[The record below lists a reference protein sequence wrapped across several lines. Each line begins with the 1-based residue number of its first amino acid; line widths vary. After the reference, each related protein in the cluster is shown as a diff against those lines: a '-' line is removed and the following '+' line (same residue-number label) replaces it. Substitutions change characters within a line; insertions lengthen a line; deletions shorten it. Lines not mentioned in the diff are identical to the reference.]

1 MPPPADLAE
10 RLIALR
16 ERIATAAARAG
27 RTPDDVQLL
36 AVTKGQPLEAVEEAV
51 AAGLS
56 DLGENYVQECSRK
69 AARLGPASGVRW
81 HLIGHLQRN
90 KARRAAGL
98 FHLVESVDSAEL
110 AGLLAA
116 AVPTPGPPLPVL
128 LEVELTGIPTR
139 TGLGES
145 GLFPVAEVVAQLPGL
160 RLLGLMTVAS
170 PERPQQ
176 EFSRCRELR
185 DRLRAELGAE
195 LPILSMGMSSDFEAA
210 IQEGSTEVR
219 VGTLL
224 LGPRPQPPS
233 RGVG

>member
-1 MPPPADLAE
+1 M
-10 RLIALR
+10 R
-16 ERIATAAARAG
+16 
-27 RTPDDVQLL
+27 
-36 AVTKGQPLEAVEEAV
+36 EAV
-51 AAGLS
+51 AAGLT

-69 AARLGPASGVRW
+69 VALLGPAKDVRW

-90 KARRAAGL
+90 KARRAARL
-98 FHLVESVDSAEL
+98 FQVVESVDSAEL

-139 TGLGES
+139 TGLTEA
-145 GLFPVAEVVAQLPGL
+145 GLHPVAEEVAQLSGL
-160 RLLGLMTVAS
+160 RLSGLMTVAS
-170 PERPQQ
+170 PDRPQR

-185 DRLRAELGAE
+185 DRLQAELGAK

-210 IQEGSTEVR
+210 ILEGSTEVR
-219 VGTLL
+219 LGTLL

-233 RGVG
+233 GGAG